1 MKRLAAP
8 VCLPLC
14 FWKTAPNLLY
24 WKETPSEKIP
34 PKRSWRYTARRDL
47 GCMTCLTDMKRFLLS
62 AAHHS
67 WRRFHK
73 WTAEREMF
81 VDSRLEQ
88 LGRFQTAALYELTSV
103 SLVKSGHV
111 LETPGAA
118 LSRKFTHKKNNLC
131 ATDFY
136 TGTFT
141 DQERRHQIQPLHKQR
156 DVSNSKHYLYNNLI
170 VSCVC

>member
-14 FWKTAPNLLY
+14 FWKTVPNLLY

-47 GCMTCLTDMKRFLLS
+47 RCMTCLTDMKRFLLS

-73 WTAEREMF
+73 WTAERERD
-81 VDSRLEQ
+81 VCRQ
-88 LGRFQTAALYELTSV
+88 QTRTAWQVPNCSSVWANVSISGKVRTRVGNSWSGSV
-103 SLVKSGHV
+103 SQIYPQKKQLVCNR
-111 LETPGAA
+111 LLYWNIYWPGAVA
-118 LSRKFTHKKNNLC
+118 SNP
-131 ATDFY
+131 ATA
-136 TGTFT
+136 
-141 DQERRHQIQPLHKQR
+141 
-156 DVSNSKHYLYNNLI
+156 
-170 VSCVC
+170 

>member
-8 VCLPLC
+8 ICLPLC
-14 FWKTAPNLLY
+14 FWKTVPNLLY

-34 PKRSWRYTARRDL
+34 LKRSWRYTARRDL
-47 GCMTCLTDMKRFLLS
+47 RCMTCLTDMKRFLLS

-81 VDSRLEQ
+81 VDGRLEQ

-103 SLVKSGHV
+103 SLVMSGNV
-111 LETPGAA
+111 LGTPGVA
-118 LSRKFTHKKNNLC
+118 LSRKSTHKKTTC
-131 ATDFY
+131 VQP
-136 TGTFT
+136 TFILEHLLT
-141 DQERRHQIQPLHKQR
+141 RSGGIKSSHCINREM
-156 DVSNSKHYLYNNLI
+156 
-170 VSCVC
+170 

>member
-14 FWKTAPNLLY
+14 FWKTVPNLLY

-34 PKRSWRYTARRDL
+34 LKRSWRYTARRDL
-47 GCMTCLTDMKRFLLS
+47 RCMTCLTDMKKFLFS

-73 WTAEREMF
+73 WTGDSEPYQTSEMF
-81 VDSRLEQ
+81 ADSRLEQ

-103 SLVKSGHV
+103 SLVKSGNG
-111 LETPGAA
+111 LDTPGVA
-118 LSRKFTHKKNNLC
+118 LSRKFTHKKTTC
-131 ATDFY
+131 VQP
-136 TGTFT
+136 TFILEHLLT
-141 DQERRHQIQPLHKQR
+141 RSGGIKSSHCINTEM
-156 DVSNSKHYLYNNLI
+156 
-170 VSCVC
+170 